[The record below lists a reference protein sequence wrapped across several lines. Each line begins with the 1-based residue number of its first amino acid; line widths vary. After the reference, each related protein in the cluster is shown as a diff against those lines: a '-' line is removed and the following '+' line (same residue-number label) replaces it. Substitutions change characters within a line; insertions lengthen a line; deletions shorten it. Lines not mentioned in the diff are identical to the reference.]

1 MPLVTRTDL
10 LEIVPELRAMAA
22 AAKTATVR
30 ETLRLPAD
38 RYAAIA
44 AVRRDAATHE
54 NVTRDIS
61 GT

>member
-1 MPLVTRTDL
+1 MRLVTRTEL

-30 ETLRLPAD
+30 ETLHLLAD

-44 AVRRDAATHE
+44 AVRRNAAPHE
-54 NVTRDIS
+54 NVTRERP